1 MRIIKRFADFIGE
14 SENNRPK
21 DQKKVITV
29 TCRDTEN
36 SLEELLKYIQQN
48 GNGGHS
54 FSIIVDPEGD
64 KDQKKTFGWDGD
76 GSDRIFDI
84 SSEMVDEDEKDEE
97 DEDEKLEE
105 SRSSIEHD
113 IEYYKEL
120 VSDDKKRLKNASG
133 GEAEM
138 ILQNLAYNQ
147 KMLSSARRQLKLEE
161 SEKGVDLRDDKSC
174 KCKGCGNPVKE
185 GMLLCEK
192 CEDRG
197 FYIAPNGKVIS
208 PEEDVK
214 EHLELTTAEIKKM
227 VDDSKD
233 MTPEEQRK
241 IALSLPM
248 TACALYVLEMKKR
261 HNKKVSI

>member
-14 SENNRPK
+14 SENNRLK

-54 FSIIVDPEGD
+54 FSIVVDPDGD

-84 SSEMVDEDEKDEE
+84 SSEMVDEEEEEK
-97 DEDEKLEE
+97 
-105 SRSSIEHD
+105 
-113 IEYYKEL
+113 
-120 VSDDKKRLKNASG
+120 V
-133 GEAEM
+133 
-138 ILQNLAYNQ
+138 
-147 KMLSSARRQLKLEE
+147 EE

-192 CEDRG
+192 CEERG

-208 PEEDVK
+208 PEESMDEQADTKRKTYPVKEIQIPFCTLCGTKKSDPKNGYCINGHDSWLEYQDMSNEFGEKFCKKQKISLDELKKMFSSIKDVK
-214 EHLELTTAEIKKM
+214 ISNPYQT
-227 VDDSKD
+227 
-233 MTPEEQRK
+233 
-241 IALSLPM
+241 
-248 TACALYVLEMKKR
+248 
-261 HNKKVSI
+261 